1 MAIGPKSVKSA
12 NSDNLS
18 PLVLD
23 LGEKLTPKP
32 TQVGLMGYPDHLND
46 RFGGTLNKVDIAG
59 QTDGQDNDVTDLTLS
74 DSNRKTVNHKDV
86 TVSVSDDCQ
95 HPLLNNFVVDENKY
109 PPPAK
114 AGQFGPKISVLRKKF
129 ELSDSV
135 LKSRRCQNRV
145 DSIDKVGTMSAV
157 MCQKKLINSPKSPLV
172 KRMQQNEKKWAD
184 NFKKKRELSSLKKQK
199 KLEKEAK
206 LKAED
211 IERKGITRI
220 QMLYDK
226 IIASKS
232 DKNTSKICPEPKKV
246 TKQEILGGIL
256 GLRMPNLTLKRIKQT
271 FNLTTSSK
279 KSQRKMILGMEKVA
293 FTHLDFQPT

>member
-1 MAIGPKSVKSA
+1 M
-12 NSDNLS
+12 
-18 PLVLD
+18 
-23 LGEKLTPKP
+23 
-32 TQVGLMGYPDHLND
+32 
-46 RFGGTLNKVDIAG
+46 DIAG

-86 TVSVSDDCQ
+86 TASVSDDCQ

-211 IERKGITRI
+211 IERKGITRMQNNSI
-220 QMLYDK
+220 K
-226 IIASKS
+226 IGQKYI
-232 DKNTSKICPEPKKV
+232 
-246 TKQEILGGIL
+246 
-256 GLRMPNLTLKRIKQT
+256 
-271 FNLTTSSK
+271 
-279 KSQRKMILGMEKVA
+279 
-293 FTHLDFQPT
+293 